1 MGYSHL
7 SEEEFAR
14 YMLLFGGNTLA
25 YGTETGGCVRQSV
38 HEDSYR
44 LHLVGEVP
52 LGIYPM
58 VFMDNEWMVR
68 WGCIDLDVK
77 SPTKRRWDFE
87 TQDDAWIASRN
98 LELVLAHLDIHAW
111 TETTKSGGY
120 HVWVF
125 TTSWVHAADMRRA
138 LLVAC
143 QLADVPPSEVNP
155 KSEGFDDPMT
165 LGNYVRLPYKG
176 WDADRIERPIVDG
189 TGDFIALPE
198 FIDIAWANRTDM
210 DTIQDAAALWVAP
223 QPVASP
229 ERVPM
234 SPTRIAATTGT
245 LSRRLQAVVTN
256 GPLKK
261 EDRSGWLYYV
271 ARLCSEEGLSQNE
284 AVNVLQL
291 CDEAHTQK
299 FTDRADGDRRLAET
313 VGRAYQ

>member
-7 SEEEFAR
+7 SEAEFAR
-14 YMLLFGGNTLA
+14 YVVLFAGNESA
-25 YGTETGGCVRQSV
+25 QGTEIGGCVRQPV
-38 HEDSYR
+38 TDDSYR
-44 LHLVGEVP
+44 LHLVNSVP

-58 VFMDNEWMVR
+58 VSTPEGWFVR

-77 SPTKRRWDFE
+77 SPTKRRWDYE

-98 LELVLAHLDIHAW
+98 LELALAHLDIHAW
-111 TETTKSGGY
+111 TESTKSGGF

-125 TTSWVHAADMRRA
+125 TVTWVPAATMRRA

-155 KSEGFDDPMT
+155 KSEGFDDPLT

-176 WDADRIERPIVDG
+176 WDADRIERPMVDG
-189 TGDFIALPE
+189 TGDFISLPE
-198 FIDIAWANRTDM
+198 FIDTAWQQRAKL
-210 DTIQDAAALWVAP
+210 DTLETAASLWVAP
-223 QPVASP
+223 QAAAPI
-229 ERVPM
+229 ERVPF
-234 SPTRIAATTGT
+234 SATRIAATTGT

-271 ARLCSEEGLSQNE
+271 ARLCNEEGMSQNE

-291 CDEAHTQK
+291 CDEAHTHK
-299 FTDRADGDRRLAET
+299 FTDRADGERRLAET

>member
-7 SEEEFAR
+7 SEAEFAR
-14 YMLLFGGNTLA
+14 YVVLFGGNEA
-25 YGTETGGCVRQSV
+25 AHGTEAGGCVREPV
-38 HEDSYR
+38 TDDSYR

-58 VFMDNEWMVR
+58 VFTPQDWMVR
-68 WGCIDLDVK
+68 WGCIDLDIK
-77 SPTKRRWDFE
+77 SPTKRRWDYE

-98 LELVLAHLDIHAW
+98 LELALAHLDIHAW
-111 TETTKSGGY
+111 TESTKSGGF

-125 TTSWVHAADMRRA
+125 ATSWVPAVTMRRA

-155 KSEGFDDPMT
+155 KSEGFDDPLT

-176 WDADRIERPIVDG
+176 WDADKIERPIVDG
-189 TGDFIALPE
+189 TGDFISLPE
-198 FIDIAWANRTDM
+198 FIDTAWQHRVNL
-210 DTIQDAAALWVAP
+210 DTLEAAASLWVAP
-223 QPVASP
+223 QAAPVN
-229 ERVPM
+229 RVPF

-256 GPLKK
+256 GPLKA

-271 ARLCSEEGLSQNE
+271 ARLCNEEGMSQNE

-291 CDEAHTQK
+291 CDETHTHK
-299 FTDRADGDRRLAET
+299 FIDRADGERRLIET